1 MLSLYSAQPTWLHRV
16 AAAPKLAA
24 LCVLGTSLLLV
35 GDLRWLLG
43 GCALAI
49 ALFASLGK
57 PAWRFARHLRGVVV
71 LAVLIAAFHAWLGS
85 PALGAASALRLV
97 TGILLAT
104 MLTLTTRFDDLL
116 DVLESLLKP
125 LQPLGVP
132 TARLSLALALVL
144 RFIDVFHGQW
154 QRLDDA
160 HRARTG
166 RTGGFRLLAPLTL
179 RTLQTADRVADALAA
194 RLGH

>member
-1 MLSLYSAQPTWLHRV
+1 VLSLYAAQPTWLHRV
-16 AAAPKLAA
+16 PAGPKLAV
-24 LCVLGTSLLLV
+24 LCILGTALLLV
-35 GDLRWLLG
+35 GDLAWLTA

-49 ALFASLGK
+49 ALFASLGM
-57 PAWRFARHLRGVVV
+57 PAWRSVRRLRSV
-71 LAVLIAAFHAWLGS
+71 LVMAVLIAAFHAWMGS

-97 TGILLAT
+97 TGIVLAT
-104 MLTLTTRFDDLL
+104 MLTLTTRFDALL
-116 DVLESLLKP
+116 DVLEAVLRP
-125 LQPLGVP
+125 LQSLGVP
-132 TARLSLALALVL
+132 TARLAMALALVL

-166 RTGGFRLLAPLTL
+166 RAGGLRLLAPLTL

>member
-1 MLSLYSAQPTWLHRV
+1 VLSLYASRSTWLHRV

-24 LCVLGTSLLLV
+24 LCVLGTSLVLV
-35 GDLRWLLG
+35 RDPAWLLG
-43 GCALAI
+43 GCALAT
-49 ALFASLGK
+49 ALFASLGR
-57 PAWRFARHLRGVVV
+57 PAWQAARRLRGVVI

-116 DVLESLLKP
+116 DVLESVLQP
-125 LQPLGVP
+125 LQRLGVP
-132 TARLSLALALVL
+132 TQRLSLALALVL

-166 RTGGFRLLAPLTL
+166 RAGGFRLLAPLTL

-194 RLGH
+194 RLGR

>member
-1 MLSLYSAQPTWLHRV
+1 MLSLYAAQKTWLHRV
-16 AAAPKLAA
+16 AAGPKLAS
-24 LCVLGTSLLLV
+24 LCVLGTGLLLV

-43 GCALAI
+43 GCAMVL
-49 ALFASLGK
+49 ALFVSLGR
-57 PAWRFARHLRGVVV
+57 PAWRALPRLRAVVV
-71 LAVLIAAFHAWLGS
+71 MAVLIAAFHAWVGS
-85 PALGAASALRLV
+85 PALGVVSALRLV

-116 DVLESLLKP
+116 DVLESLLRP
-125 LQPLGVP
+125 LQALGIP
-132 TARLSLALALVL
+132 TGRLALALALVL

-166 RTGGFRLLAPLTL
+166 RGGGLRLLAPLTL

-194 RLGH
+194 RLGR